1 MLRGF
6 YAAGKNAR
14 VPGEGEMIERRSR
27 PVKTGGLKYSLLPNY
42 NPVRLS
48 DLTKAFYGEN

>member
-6 YAAGKNAR
+6 YAAGKDAR
-14 VPGEGEMIERRSR
+14 VPGEGEMIERQSR

-42 NPVRLS
+42 NPTRLS